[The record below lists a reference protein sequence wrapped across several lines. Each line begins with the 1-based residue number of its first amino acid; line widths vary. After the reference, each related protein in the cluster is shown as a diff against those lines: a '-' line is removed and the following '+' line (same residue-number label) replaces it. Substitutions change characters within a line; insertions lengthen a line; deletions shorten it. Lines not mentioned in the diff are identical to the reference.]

1 MYYRDFPFSPAS
13 IKWEKLGRS
22 FLFYLGSAEIPV
34 VFADPWLLVSAED
47 RLPGGVVLSVIN
59 NVNRLRQGVV
69 FALTALIT
77 VAFTACG
84 TPGST
89 IGRPAQAA
97 AAVPLNTA
105 KIPPILLFNGTGTSS
120 SDVAA
125 VEAILSANEMTYSTA
140 NSSQLNDMTE
150 AQLKAY
156 KLLIVPG
163 GNSITIGD
171 NLKSSTTTNIHNA
184 VINDGLH
191 YLGICAGGFFGG
203 YSIYNGLNLT
213 SGVWFNF
220 YADYYKGINKAAVE
234 ISSPDSGTLDQYW
247 QDGPQLSGWGSIVG
261 KYPDGT
267 PAIVEGKSGNGWV
280 ILSGVHPEAPSSWRA
295 GMKFTTSVAV
305 DNAYA
310 GTLVTAAL
318 SGTSLPHY

>member
-1 MYYRDFPFSPAS
+1 MH
-13 IKWEKLGRS
+13 S
-22 FLFYLGSAEIPV
+22 FLPAARDQQWRTLAI
-34 VFADPWLLVSAED
+34 A
-47 RLPGGVVLSVIN
+47 SVAVI
-59 NVNRLRQGVV
+59 
-69 FALTALIT
+69 LIIL
-77 VAFTACG
+77 TACG

-89 IGRPAQAA
+89 LGTPNKITPAS
-97 AAVPLNTA
+97 VTSNITPSVS
-105 KIPPILLFNGTGTSS
+105 ILLFNGTGTSS
-120 SDVAA
+120 TDVSA
-125 VEAILSANEMTYSTA
+125 VEAILNTNKLLYATA
-140 NSSQLNDMTE
+140 NTSQLNAMTE
-150 AQLKAY
+150 TQLKAY

-220 YADYYKGINKAAVE
+220 YADYNKGIYKAAVE
-234 ISSPDSGTLDQYW
+234 ISSPGASSLDQYW
-247 QDGPQLSGWGSIVG
+247 QDGPQFTGWGSIVG

-267 PAIVEGKSGNGWV
+267 PAIVEGWSGKGWV
-280 ILSGVHPEAPSSWRA
+280 MLSGVHPEAPASWRT
-295 GMKFTTSVAV
+295 GMTFTTSVAT

-310 GTLVTAAL
+310 GKLILAAL
-318 SGTSLPHY
+318 NATSLAHY